1 MVVGGLL
8 LFVCVLRNN
17 NVKTLFC
24 HIVFLFGDCTV
35 LDDVFGVGCKCVQ
48 TNNTEYRVVHCVC
61 NVVLNV
67 LNVLLV
73 VGAFLAK

>member
-1 MVVGGLL
+1 MVVDGLL

-61 NVVLNV
+61 NVVFECFEC
-67 LNVLLV
+67 V
-73 VGAFLAK
+73 VGGWCIF